1 MKICPKCGELVSYNS
16 YFGAYICENCNW
28 EDNTRAKLRDNISR
42 QDLEKEVKNI
52 PSNLK

>member
-42 QDLEKEVKNI
+42 QDLEKEVKI
-52 PSNLK
+52 FQVT